1 MVFSRGQNKESW
13 VQVYSAS
20 ELEGRR
26 HLDKTLLN
34 CSVALDLRHILYN
47 KQGINLQVPEQGVFT
62 KNV

>member
-26 HLDKTLLN
+26 HSDKTLLN
-34 CSVALDLRHILYN
+34 CWVDLDLRHILH
-47 KQGINLQVPEQGVFT
+47 K
-62 KNV
+62 

>member
-1 MVFSRGQNKESW
+1 MFSRGQNKERW

-20 ELEGRR
+20 ELEERG

-34 CSVALDLRHILYN
+34 CSVDLDLRHILYN
-47 KQGINLQVPEQGVFT
+47 KQGINLQVPEQGIFT